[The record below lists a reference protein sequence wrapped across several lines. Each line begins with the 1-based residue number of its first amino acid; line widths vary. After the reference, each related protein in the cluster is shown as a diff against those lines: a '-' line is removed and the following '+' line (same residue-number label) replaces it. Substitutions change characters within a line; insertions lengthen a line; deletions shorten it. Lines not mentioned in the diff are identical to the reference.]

1 MTMTP
6 RTISYDDYKSRTFA
20 RVRNRA
26 ADTPPRHSTR
36 TSKTP
41 AQMPQVRPTPKIA
54 PALVTKVDAIRAEML
69 DEYLQPHKH
78 PWIIGFSGGK
88 DSTLVA
94 HLAFDVLASLAPQE
108 RRRDV
113 HLVSN
118 DTLVESPLVVSHIA
132 CVQEEIQCAAEAWRL
147 PLRVV
152 TTRPDDDAT
161 FWVNLIGRGYPPP
174 NRSFRW
180 CTDRMKIQPTSRYIR
195 EQTQSTGEAIL
206 LIGVRRSESA
216 TRAATVARYDNGER
230 LHPHNDLQNCMVFR
244 PIVELTTDEVWEY
257 LAFNLPPWGGSHNA
271 LFKLYLDAGAAECPT
286 VMSQDDSASCGT
298 SSSRFGCWTCT
309 VVEKDKSLTGFVEAG
324 FAEFGPLV
332 TFRDW
337 LASIRDAPERR
348 MARRRNGRLT
358 VTTDGVFI
366 PGPFTLDTR
375 REILEEVLNMQSA
388 MKTRLI
394 SKEEISRIKA
404 IWAEDAI
411 QMSSWSAE
419 TMTA

>member
-1 MTMTP
+1 MSGP
-6 RTISYDDYKSRTFA
+6 
-20 RVRNRA
+20 
-26 ADTPPRHSTR
+26 
-36 TSKTP
+36 
-41 AQMPQVRPTPKIA
+41 RPTPRID
-54 PALVTKVDAIRAEML
+54 PALVTKVEAISADIL
-69 DEYLQPHKH
+69 DEYLQSHSY

-94 HLAFDVLASLAPQE
+94 HLVFGVLSSLAPND
-108 RRRDV
+108 RRREV

-118 DTLVESPLVVSHIA
+118 DTLVESPLVISHIA
-132 CVQEEIQCAAEAWRL
+132 NVQEEIRSAADAWRL
-147 PLRVV
+147 PVKVV

-195 EQTQSTGEAIL
+195 EQASVSGEAIL

-230 LHPHNDLQNCMVFR
+230 LHPHNDLQNCLVFR

-257 LAFNLPPWGGSHNA
+257 LAFNPPPWGGSHNA

-286 VMSQDDSASCGT
+286 VMSQADSASCGT

-309 VVEKDKSLTGFVEAG
+309 VVEKDRSLAGFVEAG
-324 FAEFGPLV
+324 FAEFEPLV
-332 TFRDW
+332 AFRDW
-337 LASIRDAPERR
+337 LAGIRDVPARR

-358 VTTDGVFI
+358 VTADGVFV

-375 REILEEVLNMQSA
+375 REILDKVLAVQDKMSE
-388 MKTRLI
+388 RLI
-394 SKEEISRIKA
+394 SDGEIARIKA

-411 QMSSWSAE
+411 QMAAWASGSTVVA
-419 TMTA
+419 